1 MYRHF
6 YSRYLLVGSLLEGQ
20 YGQSN
25 VHVDTPT
32 VINRTG
38 AKNIV
43 ELSLNES
50 EKEKFAHSVKTLK
63 DIQSLFWE
71 YFNFLSKKFLRK
83 GAVIMLVETIDPFN
97 NLAISA
103 LVAAIPILLFLL
115 CLTIFKMRGIYAALL
130 NLFVTLLI
138 VLFLF
143 KLPLGEAFGSVV
155 QGTIQGIWPIGYIIV
170 MAVWLYKISVNSGKF
185 DVLRG
190 SIAGISQDQRL
201 KLLLIGF
208 CFNAFLEGA
217 AGFGVPI
224 AICAVLLVS
233 LGFKPLQAAMLCLVA
248 NGASG
253 VNKGVLRQPLIE
265 RLNEGM

>member
-1 MYRHF
+1 
-6 YSRYLLVGSLLEGQ
+6 
-20 YGQSN
+20 
-25 VHVDTPT
+25 
-32 VINRTG
+32 
-38 AKNIV
+38 
-43 ELSLNES
+43 
-50 EKEKFAHSVKTLK
+50 
-63 DIQSLFWE
+63 
-71 YFNFLSKKFLRK
+71 
-83 GAVIMLVETIDPFN
+83 MLVETIDPFN

-143 KLPLGEAFGSVV
+143 KLPLGEAIGSVV

-170 MAVWLYKISVNSGKF
+170 MAVWLYKISVKSGKF

-224 AICAVLLVS
+224 AICAILLVS

-248 NGASG
+248 NGAAG

>member
-6 YSRYLLVGSLLEGQ
+6 YSRSLLVGSLLEGQ
-20 YGQSN
+20 YGQRN

-50 EKEKFAHSVKTLK
+50 EKEKFAHSVKILK

-71 YFNFLSKKFLRK
+71 YFNFLSKKFLHK

-103 LVAAIPILLFLL
+103 LVAVIPILLFLL
-115 CLTIFKMRGIYAALL
+115 CLTIFKMRGIYATLL
-130 NLFVTLLI
+130 NLFVNLLI

-143 KLPLGEAFGSVV
+143 KLPLGKQSGV
-155 QGTIQGIWPIGYIIV
+155 
-170 MAVWLYKISVNSGKF
+170 LYKVRYKGYGRFVIS
-185 DVLRG
+185 L
-190 SIAGISQDQRL
+190 
-201 KLLLIGF
+201 
-208 CFNAFLEGA
+208 
-217 AGFGVPI
+217 
-224 AICAVLLVS
+224 
-233 LGFKPLQAAMLCLVA
+233 
-248 NGASG
+248 
-253 VNKGVLRQPLIE
+253 
-265 RLNEGM
+265 

>member
-32 VINRTG
+32 VI
-38 AKNIV
+38 KNIV

-71 YFNFLSKKFLRK
+71 YFNFLSKKFLSMKFLRK

-97 NLAISA
+97 NLAISS

-115 CLTIFKMRGIYAALL
+115 CLTIFKMRGIYAAL
-130 NLFVTLLI
+130 
-138 VLFLF
+138 
-143 KLPLGEAFGSVV
+143 
-155 QGTIQGIWPIGYIIV
+155 
-170 MAVWLYKISVNSGKF
+170 
-185 DVLRG
+185 
-190 SIAGISQDQRL
+190 
-201 KLLLIGF
+201 
-208 CFNAFLEGA
+208 
-217 AGFGVPI
+217 
-224 AICAVLLVS
+224 
-233 LGFKPLQAAMLCLVA
+233 
-248 NGASG
+248 
-253 VNKGVLRQPLIE
+253 
-265 RLNEGM
+265 

>member
-1 MYRHF
+1 VYRHF

-32 VINRTG
+32 VI
-38 AKNIV
+38 KNIV

-71 YFNFLSKKFLRK
+71 YFNFLSKKFLSMKFLRK

-143 KLPLGEAFGSVV
+143 KLPLGEAIGSVV
-155 QGTIQGIWPIGYIIV
+155 QGTIQGIWPSGYIKSLLNQGNLIFY
-170 MAVWLYKISVNSGKF
+170 AE
-185 DVLRG
+185 VLRVFHKTNVF
-190 SIAGISQDQRL
+190 SSYL
-201 KLLLIGF
+201 
-208 CFNAFLEGA
+208 
-217 AGFGVPI
+217 
-224 AICAVLLVS
+224 
-233 LGFKPLQAAMLCLVA
+233 LGFALMPFLKGQQVLVYRLQSV
-248 NGASG
+248 
-253 VNKGVLRQPLIE
+253 PFY
-265 RLNEGM
+265 

>member
-1 MYRHF
+1 MRAKKK
-6 YSRYLLVGSLLEGQ
+6 SLQ
-20 YGQSN
+20 
-25 VHVDTPT
+25 
-32 VINRTG
+32 
-38 AKNIV
+38 
-43 ELSLNES
+43 
-50 EKEKFAHSVKTLK
+50 HSVKTLK

-71 YFNFLSKKFLRK
+71 YFNFLSKKFLSKKFLSKKFLLK

-143 KLPLGEAFGSVV
+143 KLPLGEAIGSVV
-155 QGTIQGIWPIGYIIV
+155 QGTIQGIWPIGFIIV
-170 MAVWLYKISVNSGKF
+170 MAVWLYKVSVKSGKF

-201 KLLLIGF
+201 QLLLIGF
-208 CFNAFLEGA
+208 SFNAFLEGA

-233 LGFKPLQAAMLCLVA
+233 LGFNLY
-248 NGASG
+248 
-253 VNKGVLRQPLIE
+253 RQPCSV
-265 RLNEGM
+265 